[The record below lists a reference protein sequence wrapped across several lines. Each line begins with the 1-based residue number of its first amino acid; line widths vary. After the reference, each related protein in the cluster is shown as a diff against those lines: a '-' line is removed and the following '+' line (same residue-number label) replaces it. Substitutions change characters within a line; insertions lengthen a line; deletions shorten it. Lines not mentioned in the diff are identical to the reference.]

1 MKSIVAFVLGAT
13 LVGVTSGVIAA
24 SGNSADIDTFNEE
37 NGYWGSPCPVVYGI
51 NKPCDQEVITF
62 NEENGYWS

>member
-13 LVGVTSGVIAA
+13 IVGISSGVIA
-24 SGNSADIDTFNEE
+24 SDIDTFNEE

-51 NKPCDQEVITF
+51 NKPCDQEVEIF
-62 NEENGYWS
+62 MQENMLYN